1 MVGVWAA
8 RRLGLV
14 AEAWEPGKLFSWE
27 ERQSVAEARL
37 VKAKEAEAPIEV
49 EMAVGPRRLG
59 AAKTT
64 EQETAAEPWR
74 AASRWWPPAP

>member
-1 MVGVWAA
+1 MS
-8 RRLGLV
+8 RRGIADLFPWYLNGTLG
-14 AEAWEPGKLFSWE
+14 SR
-27 ERQSVAEARL
+27 ERQRVEGHLQECSTCREEL
-37 VKAKEAEAPIEV
+37 AKERRIYE